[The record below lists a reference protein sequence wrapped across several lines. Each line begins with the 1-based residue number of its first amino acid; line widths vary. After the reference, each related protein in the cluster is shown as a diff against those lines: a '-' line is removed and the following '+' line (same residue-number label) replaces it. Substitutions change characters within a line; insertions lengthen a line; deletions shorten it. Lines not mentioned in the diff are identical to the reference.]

1 MNRFDYRDSRARRR
15 SARVAMLAA
24 GGLIGAVAL
33 TGCSAGQVA
42 QTAMQQSA
50 VDGNQAVINN
60 VALRNVRIQ
69 ALQTGDFL
77 RPGATVDL
85 VLVAVNQSPDIT
97 DKLVGITTDIGKVT
111 VTGDPTLHASGVLFV
126 GSQNGQ
132 SKKSDRAVENGIS
145 CMSCHARGMI
155 LKDDQVRPHVLGN
168 PAAFSKED
176 RDTILALYP
185 PREKFAEL
193 IQKDSQRFKDA
204 VARTGAQLSASEPV
218 GTALTTSLASW
229 TLSV

>member
-1 MNRFDYRDSRARRR
+1 VNRFDYRDSRARRR
-15 SARVAMLAA
+15 SARVAMLAV

-111 VTGDPTLHASGVLFV
+111 VTGDPVLPASGVLFI
-126 GSQNGQ
+126 GAPNSQH
-132 SKKSDRAVENGIS
+132 KKAVDAVE
-145 CMSCHARGMI
+145 
-155 LKDDQVRPHVLGN
+155 
-168 PAAFSKED
+168 
-176 RDTILALYP
+176 
-185 PREKFAEL
+185 
-193 IQKDSQRFKDA
+193 DA
-204 VARTGAQLSASEPV
+204 HSVKATV
-218 GTALTTSLASW
+218 ALTKPITNGLDYDFTFNFEKAG
-229 TLSV
+229 SVSVAVPISAPDGPPQNEPPGPA

>member
-1 MNRFDYRDSRARRR
+1 
-15 SARVAMLAA
+15 MLAA

-111 VTGDPTLHASGVLFV
+111 VTGDPVLPASGVLFI
-126 GSQNGQ
+126 GGPNSQHE
-132 SKKSDRAVENGIS
+132 KAVDAVE
-145 CMSCHARGMI
+145 
-155 LKDDQVRPHVLGN
+155 
-168 PAAFSKED
+168 
-176 RDTILALYP
+176 
-185 PREKFAEL
+185 
-193 IQKDSQRFKDA
+193 DA
-204 VARTGAQLSASEPV
+204 HSVKATV
-218 GTALTTSLASW
+218 ALTKPITNGLDYDFTFNFEKAG
-229 TLSV
+229 SVSVAVPISAPDGPPQNEPPGPA

>member
-1 MNRFDYRDSRARRR
+1 VNRFDYRVSKSRSTRR
-15 SARVAMLAA
+15 SAKLAALAA
-24 GGLIGAVAL
+24 GAVIGAGAIA
-33 TGCSAGQVA
+33 GCSAGQVS

-50 VDGNQAVINN
+50 VDGSQAVINN

-97 DKLVGITTDIGKVT
+97 DKLVGITTGIGKVT

-132 SKKSDRAVENGIS
+132 SKKSDSAVENAESVKATIALSKPITNGPNYDFTFNFEKAGSVSVGVPIS
-145 CMSCHARGMI
+145 APEHESPG
-155 LKDDQVRPHVLGN
+155 
-168 PAAFSKED
+168 PA
-176 RDTILALYP
+176 
-185 PREKFAEL
+185 
-193 IQKDSQRFKDA
+193 
-204 VARTGAQLSASEPV
+204 
-218 GTALTTSLASW
+218 
-229 TLSV
+229 

>member
-1 MNRFDYRDSRARRR
+1 VNRFDYRDSKSGSSHR
-15 SARVAMLAA
+15 SAKLAALAA
-24 GGLIGAVAL
+24 GAVIGAGAIA
-33 TGCSAGQVA
+33 GCSAGQVS

-60 VALRNVRIQ
+60 VALRNVHIQ

-77 RPGATVDL
+77 RPGATVNL

-132 SKKSDRAVENGIS
+132 NKKSDSAVENGDS
-145 CMSCHARGMI
+145 VKA
-155 LKDDQVRPHVLGN
+155 
-168 PAAFSKED
+168 
-176 RDTILALYP
+176 TIAL
-185 PREKFAEL
+185 
-193 IQKDSQRFKDA
+193 
-204 VARTGAQLSASEPV
+204 SEPITNGPNYDFTFNFEKAGSVSV
-218 GTALTTSLASW
+218 GVPISAPESAPHHESPGPA
-229 TLSV
+229 

>member
-1 MNRFDYRDSRARRR
+1 MNRFDYRDSKSRSSRRL
-15 SARVAMLAA
+15 AKLAALAA
-24 GGLIGAVAL
+24 GALIGAGAIA
-33 TGCSAGQVA
+33 GCSAGQVS

-60 VALRNVRIQ
+60 VALRNVHIQ

-77 RPGATVDL
+77 RPGATLDL

-132 SKKSDRAVENGIS
+132 SKKSDHAVENADSVKATIALSKPITNGPNYDFTFNFEKAGSVSVGVPIS
-145 CMSCHARGMI
+145 APESA
-155 LKDDQVRPHVLGN
+155 PHHESPG
-168 PAAFSKED
+168 PA
-176 RDTILALYP
+176 
-185 PREKFAEL
+185 
-193 IQKDSQRFKDA
+193 
-204 VARTGAQLSASEPV
+204 
-218 GTALTTSLASW
+218 
-229 TLSV
+229 